1 MNSFIRNKHLSRT
14 IWSIF
19 GKRFFHGLDFSNVA
33 SLLSL
38 NQPKIS
44 AREFCSIFKTIFVW
58 NKCKNLFHLHQ
69 YPKYNFL
76 TLDYMIHCFYLPL
89 TFYVHKSLKRLPN
102 CKTVCKNFG
111 HTFSSMKCFDKSL
124 RWLRLTMYRGN

>member
-1 MNSFIRNKHLSRT
+1 MDNLKYFQK
-14 IWSIF
+14 
-19 GKRFFHGLDFSNVA
+19 KFFHGLDFSNVA

-44 AREFCSIFKTIFVW
+44 AREFCSIFITIFVW

-76 TLDYMIHCFYLPL
+76 TLDYMIHFFLSTINILCPQVSETASQL
-89 TFYVHKSLKRLPN
+89 
-102 CKTVCKNFG
+102 
-111 HTFSSMKCFDKSL
+111 
-124 RWLRLTMYRGN
+124 